1 MQTNGCPLNGGQ
13 VIKPALS
20 VATILICST
29 ALIAQASGVA
39 TPLSPCDV
47 LAYQSLGGEGQRE
60 LLALFQ
66 NPGIAFEVT
75 DKFVRDFTAAGSSP
89 EIVAALRNSV
99 HSHARASFSCEKPL
113 YIHVLA
119 GASAYSAR
127 NFIRSESEWRSA
139 VALEPASPMLHL
151 ALGTALGLEKKWPQA
166 EQEHRTAV
174 RLNPEMALAHSRLAA
189 ALTVLAYS
197 GSREQRLQ
205 QAHQEFEHA
214 VQLSPDDC
222 LLRANFAVTLLSQG
236 DYAYADKQL
245 ESAERQCPKMT
256 FPMYV
261 RANSLAEQ
269 GKRKEAV
276 AHLRSALEIQPG
288 NCQISRYLASLLSAD
303 GDAEAQKASAEAD
316 HLCSPDAR
324 PAQQKH

>member
-1 MQTNGCPLNGGQ
+1 M
-13 VIKPALS
+13 IKTTLS
-20 VATILICST
+20 LAAILICST
-29 ALIAQASGVA
+29 ALVAQASAVA

-47 LAYQSLGGEGQRE
+47 LVYQSLRGEGQHD

-66 NPGIAFEVT
+66 NPGIAFDVT
-75 DKFVRDFTAAGSSP
+75 DSFVRDFTAAGSSP
-89 EIVAALRNSV
+89 ELVMALRNAV
-99 HSHARASFSCEKPL
+99 HGHARASFSCEKPL
-113 YIHVLA
+113 YTHAVA
-119 GASAYSAR
+119 AASAYAAR
-127 NFIRSESEWRSA
+127 NFIRSESQWRSA
-139 VALEPASPMLHL
+139 VALQPLNPMLHL
-151 ALGTALGLEKKWPQA
+151 ALGTILGLEKKWPQA

-174 RLNPEMALAHSRLAA
+174 SLDPGLALAHSRLAA

-197 GSREQRLQ
+197 GSREQRLH
-205 QAHQEFEHA
+205 QAHQEFERA
-214 VQLSPDDC
+214 VQLAPGDC
-222 LLRANFAVTLLSQG
+222 LLRANFAITLLSQG

-276 AHLRSALEIQPG
+276 AQLRSALEIQPG
-288 NCQISRYLASLLSAD
+288 NCLISRYLASLLSAD
-303 GDAEAQKASAEAD
+303 GDADAQKASAEAARV
-316 HLCSPDAR
+316 CSSDSH

>member
-1 MQTNGCPLNGGQ
+1 MQTTRCSFNGGQ
-13 VIKPALS
+13 VIKTTLLL
-20 VATILICST
+20 ATILICST
-29 ALIAQASGVA
+29 ALVAEASGAA
-39 TPLSPCDV
+39 TPLSRCDV
-47 LAYQSLGGEGQRE
+47 LAYQSLSGEGQRD

-66 NPGIAFEVT
+66 NPGIAFDVT
-75 DKFVRDFTAAGSSP
+75 DNFVRDFTAAGSSP
-89 EIVAALRNSV
+89 EIITALRNAV
-99 HSHARASFSCEKPL
+99 HSDARASFSCGKPL
-113 YIHVLA
+113 YNHVLA
-119 GASAYSAR
+119 AASAYAAR
-127 NFIRSESEWRSA
+127 SFIQSESEWRSA
-139 VALEPASPMLHL
+139 VALEPANPMLHL
-151 ALGTALGLEKKWPQA
+151 ALGTILGLEKKWPQA

-174 RLNPEMALAHSRLAA
+174 SLNPNLALAHSRLAA

-205 QAHQEFEHA
+205 QAHQQFERA

-222 LLRANFAVTLLSQG
+222 LLRANFAITLLSQG

-269 GKRKEAV
+269 GQHKEAV
-276 AHLRSALEIQPG
+276 AQLRSALELQPG
-288 NCQISRYLASLLSAD
+288 NCQISRYLASLLSAH

-316 HLCSPDAR
+316 RVCSSGAR
-324 PAQQKH
+324 SARQKH